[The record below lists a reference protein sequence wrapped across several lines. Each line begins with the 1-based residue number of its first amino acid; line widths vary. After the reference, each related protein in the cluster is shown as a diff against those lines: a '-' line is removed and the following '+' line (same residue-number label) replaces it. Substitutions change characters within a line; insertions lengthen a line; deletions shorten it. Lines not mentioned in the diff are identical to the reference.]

1 MTAIAPTRLFPM
13 LVALALAIV
22 SYALE
27 RAVRE
32 APLGP
37 EPRRHDP
44 DYIVERFVLSSY
56 GTDGAIATR
65 FTAEKML
72 HYPDDGTAEIIA
84 PRAQVSKPKGPH
96 FRGRSDRAVVADDGE
111 EAFFYGNVQLVREAD
126 ARRAEARLET
136 QFLHLIGGNDIAQS
150 DREVRMQEG
159 ASVLAGRGMVY
170 HRDTGEIHLREH
182 VRGSFA
188 PRTRTPE

>member
-32 APLGP
+32 GPTSP

-44 DYIVERFVLSSY
+44 DYIVEQFVLTSY

-65 FTAEKML
+65 FTAEKMS

-84 PRAQVSKPKGPH
+84 PRAQVSKPHGPRY
-96 FRGRSDRAVVADDGE
+96 RGQSDRAVVADDGE

-126 ARRAEARLET
+126 AKRAEARLET
-136 QFLHLIGGNDIAQS
+136 QFLHLIGGDDIAQS
-150 DREVRMQEG
+150 DREVRMQDG
-159 ASVLAGRGMVY
+159 ASTLAGRGMEY
-170 HRDTGEIHLREH
+170 HRDTGEFHLREH

-188 PRTRTPE
+188 PRTRTPG